1 MRDATKQNK
10 VTILG
15 IKNGAVHPVFNI
27 SGNCF
32 DMAFYVDC
40 IRRMYDSSDIDYLVI
55 EPYRIK
61 QLDIF

>member
-15 IKNGAVHPVFNI
+15 IKNGAVHPVINVT
-27 SGNCF
+27 GDRY
-32 DMAFYVDC
+32 DMDLYVNC
-40 IRRMYDSSDIDYLVI
+40 IRKMYHSSDIDYLVI
-55 EPYRIK
+55 EPYRVK

>member
-10 VTILG
+10 IAVLG

-27 SGNCF
+27 SSDRF
-32 DMAFYVDC
+32 DMALYVDC
-40 IRRMYDSSDIDYLVI
+40 IRKMYDSPDIDYLVI
-55 EPYRIK
+55 EPYRVK